1 MQSILFNGKKTLS
14 CEYPHTRETC
24 EKDPGVNERQ
34 VRGWG
39 PESLLS
45 VLPDFAKWKWKSLS
59 RCQTLQPHGLY
70 SPWNSSGQNTGVS
83 SLSFLQG
90 IFPTQGS
97 NPGLPHCRWILYQ
110 LGNVLIFKIML
121 ILPFFFKDLFLLFP
135 LLSLYFC
142 SSTFF
147 VLALVFFI
155 RFLELNVRVIYF

>member
-1 MQSILFNGKKTLS
+1 MIMKVKVAQLCPTL
-14 CEYPHTRETC
+14 CNPMDYR
-24 EKDPGVNERQ
+24 
-34 VRGWG
+34 
-39 PESLLS
+39 L
-45 VLPDFAKWKWKSLS
+45 
-59 RCQTLQPHGLY
+59 
-70 SPWNSSGQNTGVS
+70 WNSPGQNTGVS

-155 RFLELNVRVIYF
+155 RFLELNVRVIYFQNLLLLFSLGNAIQLFFTRFK